1 MTALISAQDQ
11 EQAILGMKKTLKYDH
26 AFICAFFRYLEK
38 IPQDQASTVGPPE
51 YQRYQEEFS
60 KLLTALLRH
69 STAPDQQDA
78 SLSIAETMACG
89 RVCAKL
95 AAFRRLS
102 FKLLNRQ
109 MFMTC
114 EFTKYVW
121 NTRAEEIG
129 LDYEPFCEACEMF
142 APLVNC
148 LLRYNK
154 QEKQRFQIGLL
165 SPDAELTAYLRPN
178 EWIPA
183 GMSYNTIFNE
193 YDQTFGDPA
202 LLPIRVSVRA
212 LQGHSASL
220 RVNASSI
227 MEPITCSEDLQSDVF
242 LVHGT
247 FFKAWKIMDPTS
259 PDVDNYEYSILR
271 RDGGPGN
278 NRESRRLH
286 FLPARVLKD
295 QPQAM
300 RRNCDILLVFCASD
314 LLRVALEA
322 ASDLDYQN
330 MLHSGGRDNQDV
342 LPHTMW
348 RAANGC
354 VCGDFD
360 VKLGENLLGAY
371 DVRRRKWLLDDPFIR
386 DKDNANMIRSPIA
399 AYVAYWQHQNPDVPA
414 LNTGR
419 PESEDRSRSRDPRPP
434 GSRTG
439 PSAQRDPGWGKR
451 QLERTRSHYLGPV
464 LGRERRSPSAG
475 VRENTPDF
483 GARARRDRSP
493 APGAVPVPT
502 WSRSRPEATS
512 QPSRSSQSVRRV
524 PTMDSRRPLER
535 TRLRATFREYS
546 EEQDYTPSSPAGHV
560 QRSRSPDGRARS
572 RPGARRFS
580 DSRTAP
586 ITLVSRQERTERA
599 REPGRTSGRSPARGF
614 YRGRSERSQTPAR
627 ERRASTPRRTVRES
641 TPTSEIPR
649 EGYNHENVPDEVLE
663 FWNSRPRPSDM
674 ELRNPVLLERP
685 GQPICDLCGRDTSFF
700 SNLCSMSTCGFCRI
714 TFKCD
719 CSERWLSLGETLIRV
734 FGTQETTYGREED
747 QQFTYE
753 AAKEDHDSEQN
764 RVVQRAH
771 SQFRALRERVLG
783 DPETTSGSGEL
794 DRLIRDDDRS
804 AEEPYAVY
812 GNPNDPLPTAV
823 ENIQATKVQGSFP
836 IVRFAGLTSVHK
848 NSSMEEKQRCLD
860 IMRNF
865 FVSSP
870 LAVSENRRRMRSNN
884 SLTQTDTAKVE
895 FTLFNWGSAV
905 QKGTLFPGDEER
917 GNRTIPD
924 FVDDLDVRGYLMFR
938 NSAHIVTCCEAAMA
952 DYRAIADDN
961 AIFGMQVN
969 SLSGAPSLFLG
980 IRGCDTS
987 RIELIRV
994 RDQDKEGNC
1003 MTICDDHDG
1012 TWCVFAC
1019 TFRIIWGLKAD
1030 APTLVDTAPMLS
1042 TGERMTMPSR
1052 LLHLMS
1058 RPNYR
1063 TNQNQRHS
1071 VMSIVIT
1078 TFRCHL
1084 RVS

>member
-1 MTALISAQDQ
+1 M
-11 EQAILGMKKTLKYDH
+11 
-26 AFICAFFRYLEK
+26 
-38 IPQDQASTVGPPE
+38 
-51 YQRYQEEFS
+51 
-60 KLLTALLRH
+60 TALLRH

-78 SLSIAETMACG
+78 SLSIAEIMACG

-102 FKLLNRQ
+102 YKLLNRQ

-259 PDVDNYEYSILR
+259 PDVDNYEYNSILR

-278 NRESRRLH
+278 NRESRHLH
-286 FLPARVLKD
+286 FLPASVLKD

-483 GARARRDRSP
+483 GARGQITSARRRSCSDVVQVTSRVNFPAFEIKPVRETCSNYGFSSASGAHQTESYLPRVQRGAGLQSIITRWPCPAQSQPRWSSEVTSQVHVALAMAGQLRSLSYQGRREPSVPESRVALAADLPLVASIEDVLSVVRLRPVRGEHLRPGERFVRVLRPARSP
-493 APGAVPVPT
+493 EKATIMRTFRTRSLSSGTVARVLPT
-502 WSRSRPEATS
+502 WS
-512 QPSRSSQSVRRV
+512 
-524 PTMDSRRPLER
+524 
-535 TRLRATFREYS
+535 
-546 EEQDYTPSSPAGHV
+546 
-560 QRSRSPDGRARS
+560 
-572 RPGARRFS
+572 
-580 DSRTAP
+580 
-586 ITLVSRQERTERA
+586 
-599 REPGRTSGRSPARGF
+599 
-614 YRGRSERSQTPAR
+614 
-627 ERRASTPRRTVRES
+627 
-641 TPTSEIPR
+641 
-649 EGYNHENVPDEVLE
+649 
-663 FWNSRPRPSDM
+663 
-674 ELRNPVLLERP
+674 
-685 GQPICDLCGRDTSFF
+685 
-700 SNLCSMSTCGFCRI
+700 
-714 TFKCD
+714 
-719 CSERWLSLGETLIRV
+719 
-734 FGTQETTYGREED
+734 
-747 QQFTYE
+747 
-753 AAKEDHDSEQN
+753 
-764 RVVQRAH
+764 
-771 SQFRALRERVLG
+771 
-783 DPETTSGSGEL
+783 
-794 DRLIRDDDRS
+794 
-804 AEEPYAVY
+804 
-812 GNPNDPLPTAV
+812 
-823 ENIQATKVQGSFP
+823 
-836 IVRFAGLTSVHK
+836 
-848 NSSMEEKQRCLD
+848 
-860 IMRNF
+860 
-865 FVSSP
+865 
-870 LAVSENRRRMRSNN
+870 
-884 SLTQTDTAKVE
+884 
-895 FTLFNWGSAV
+895 
-905 QKGTLFPGDEER
+905 
-917 GNRTIPD
+917 
-924 FVDDLDVRGYLMFR
+924 
-938 NSAHIVTCCEAAMA
+938 
-952 DYRAIADDN
+952 
-961 AIFGMQVN
+961 
-969 SLSGAPSLFLG
+969 
-980 IRGCDTS
+980 
-987 RIELIRV
+987 
-994 RDQDKEGNC
+994 
-1003 MTICDDHDG
+1003 
-1012 TWCVFAC
+1012 
-1019 TFRIIWGLKAD
+1019 
-1030 APTLVDTAPMLS
+1030 
-1042 TGERMTMPSR
+1042 
-1052 LLHLMS
+1052 
-1058 RPNYR
+1058 
-1063 TNQNQRHS
+1063 
-1071 VMSIVIT
+1071 
-1078 TFRCHL
+1078 
-1084 RVS
+1084 